1 MRFFSNLLLS
11 RDAMGSPVTL
21 NFRGKDSNPTKLG
34 GLLTI
39 AVQALVL
46 FTLVRRCTSLI
57 SMEDPSIL
65 SFTRPVYVEE
75 MDEYGEMKFSDYH
88 FSVGVH
94 VEYQRQGERGT
105 LVLPEEF
112 GRFVS
117 EIKYLKEE
125 ADGTYLDSLFYPAVN
140 CSDAF
145 TLDTEPNRKTSGM
158 IIPDGLCADR
168 NNTVVKGS

>member
-11 RDAMGSPVTL
+11 RDALGSPVTL

-46 FTLVRRCTSLI
+46 FTLVRRCISLF
-57 SMEDPSIL
+57 SMKDPSIL

-75 MDEYGEMKFSDYH
+75 MEEYGEMKFSDYQ

-94 VEYQRQGERGT
+94 VRYRNEGEWRT
-105 LVLPEEF
+105 LVLPEEL
-112 GRFVS
+112 GRFVTR
-117 EIKYLKEE
+117 IKYLDGS
-125 ADGTYLDSLFYPAVN
+125 ADQVYPAVS

-145 TLDTEPNRKTSGM
+145 TLDTTPNF
-158 IIPDGLCADR
+158 
-168 NNTVVKGS
+168 